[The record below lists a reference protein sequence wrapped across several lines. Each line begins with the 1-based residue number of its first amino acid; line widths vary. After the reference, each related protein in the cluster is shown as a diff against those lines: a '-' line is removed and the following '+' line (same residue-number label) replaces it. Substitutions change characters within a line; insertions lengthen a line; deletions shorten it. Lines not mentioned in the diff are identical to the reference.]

1 MLVLFLL
8 IVIIAVVST
17 YVLTIALPFQRQLV
31 IYALSKLSKEGMVH
45 VDEKHRILD
54 RLDNDVS
61 KFLRPMIKEWLSLEE
76 YR

>member
-8 IVIIAVVST
+8 IVIIAVVGT

-31 IYALSKLSKEGMVH
+31 IYALSKLSKEAST
-45 VDEKHRILD
+45 VDEQHRILT

>member
-8 IVIIAVVST
+8 IVIIAVVGT
-17 YVLTIALPFQRQLV
+17 YVLTIALPFPRQLV
-31 IYALSKLSKEGMVH
+31 IYALSKLSKEAST
-45 VDEKHRILD
+45 VDQQHRILA

-61 KFLRPMIKEWLSLEE
+61 KFLRPMIKELLSLEE